1 MRPLLVLAVVFAA
14 IAVAVPSAGAA
25 RRNYAVFK
33 VSVSGTET
41 SQATGAEECQDEAGS
56 VPPATASASF
66 QFSTPK
72 PRKLELARFNRGAIV
87 VTNPGRG
94 DISNTKLTG
103 TGMLT
108 RQSQFVPNGTLP
120 PVCAG
125 GQTSPG
131 CGAKNISKFTILVQG
146 GIRELTIQGS
156 APRPNPGLC
165 LVPAPFAPVDLV
177 GPFDTGVG
185 GTRVHYRA
193 TVPSSMLNPRKKV
206 IVIHGSGTATTGKD
220 QEGAIHLTSASST
233 IKFTMRLV
241 RVPLR

>member
-1 MRPLLVLAVVFAA
+1 MRPFLVLSVIVAA
-14 IAVAVPSAGAA
+14 IVVAAPTAGAA

-41 SQATGAEECQDEAGS
+41 SQANGAEECQDEAGS
-56 VPPATASASF
+56 VPTATASASF
-66 QFSTPK
+66 RFSTPK
-72 PRKLELARFNRGAIV
+72 PRKLELARFSRGEIV

-94 DISNTKLTG
+94 DISNTKITG

-125 GQTSPG
+125 GQTSAG
-131 CGAKNISKFTILVQG
+131 CGAKNVSKFTILVQG

-165 LVPAPFAPVDLV
+165 LVPAPFAPVGLL
-177 GPFDTGVG
+177 GPFDEGQG
-185 GTRVHYRA
+185 AKVHYKA

-206 IVIHGSGTATTGKD
+206 VLIHGSGTATTGKD
-220 QEGAIHLTSASST
+220 QEGAIHLTSASTT